1 MNQPR
6 QQRQP
11 TKQESEKMKLF
22 IIKSLTYGNEAEIY
36 TTETF
41 SELQARLLRDH
52 GNEIVLAYP
61 NA

>member
-1 MNQPR
+1 MN
-6 QQRQP
+6 
-11 TKQESEKMKLF
+11 LY
-22 IIKSLTYGNEAEIY
+22 IIKSITHGNEAEIF

>member
-1 MNQPR
+1 MN
-6 QQRQP
+6 
-11 TKQESEKMKLF
+11 LY
-22 IIKSLTYGNEAEIY
+22 IIQSITNGNEAEIY

-52 GNEIVLAYP
+52 ANEIVLKWP